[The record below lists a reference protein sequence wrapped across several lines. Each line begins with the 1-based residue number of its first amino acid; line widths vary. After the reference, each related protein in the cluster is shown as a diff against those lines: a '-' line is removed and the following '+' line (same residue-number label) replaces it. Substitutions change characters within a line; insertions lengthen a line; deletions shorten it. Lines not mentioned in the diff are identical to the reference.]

1 MAESGRIAKN
11 TIFLYIRFLF
21 VLLVSLYTSRVVL
34 QALGIVDYGLYNV
47 IGGIVSMLSFING
60 TAAGATS
67 RYLTFALGA
76 QNRHLYNFRKLFSAA
91 FFIHMAIALLI
102 VLLAETVGVWYF
114 YHGLSIP
121 VERVV
126 AGMWVLQLSIFSCLV
141 SFTQVPYNA
150 SIIAH
155 ERMKVYA
162 YVGVFEALGKLVIA
176 FLISVSPIDHLIV
189 YGWLI
194 FIMTVTISI
203 FYRFY
208 CVHSFG
214 DDCRLQ
220 IVRGGQEYRMLL
232 GYSAWDFIGSFG
244 GIARNQG
251 VNLLLN
257 FFFGPAV
264 NAARAIATQV
274 ENGLNS
280 FLGNFQTAVRP
291 SIIKHY
297 AAGEIER
304 MLRLFYLNCEFSCLL
319 YSVLAVPICFEAD
332 AVLHFWLVD
341 PPQETALFLQLTI
354 ITYMASS
361 INGAIG
367 IGVHAVGDVRRL
379 NLFAG
384 SKIFPEMMIIC
395 LLLWLG
401 CPAYSAFIV
410 MCVSS
415 YVVMWLDVYVMHK
428 NIPVV
433 TMTSFLR
440 HVVIRILTVLSLPL
454 LAVALLEQI
463 LSGPFLWRIMVVCLV
478 YWGTLVPCTLY
489 LGMDAGLREK
499 VIGKLKTIWRKVR
512 QC

>member
-34 QALGIVDYGLYNV
+34 QALGVVDYGLYNV

-76 QNRHLYNFRKLFSAA
+76 KNRHLYNFRKLFSAA

-121 VERVV
+121 VERMT

-162 YVGVFEALGKLVIA
+162 YVGVFEALGKLTIA

-189 YGWLI
+189 YSWLI
-194 FIMTVTISI
+194 FIVTLAISL
-203 FYRFY
+203 FYRVY
-208 CVHSFG
+208 CVRSFG

-220 IVRGGQEYRMLL
+220 MVRGGQEYRMLL
-232 GYSAWDFIGSFG
+232 GYSAWDFIGNFG
-244 GIARNQG
+244 VIARNQG

-257 FFFGPAV
+257 FFFGPSV
-264 NAARAIATQV
+264 NAARAITTQV

-332 AVLHFWLVD
+332 AVLHFWLVN
-341 PPQETALFLQLTI
+341 PPQETTIFLQLTI

-384 SKIFPEMMIIC
+384 TSIFPEMAVIG
-395 LLLWLG
+395 LLLRG
-401 CPAYSAFIV
+401 GYPACSAFFV
-410 MCVSS
+410 MCIAS
-415 YVVMWLDVYVMHK
+415 YVIMWMNIYVMHK
-428 NIPVV
+428 NISAV
-433 TMTSFLR
+433 TVTSFLR
-440 HVVIRILTVLSLPL
+440 HVVIRVLTVLILPL
-454 LAVALLEQI
+454 SAVTFLEQV
-463 LSGPFLWRIMVVCLV
+463 LSGPFLLRMMIVCLV
-478 YWGTLVPCTLY
+478 YWGTLIPCTLY
-489 LGMDAGLREK
+489 LGMDVGLRRKLLCK
-499 VIGKLKTIWRKVR
+499 VKNVVENRR
-512 QC
+512 M